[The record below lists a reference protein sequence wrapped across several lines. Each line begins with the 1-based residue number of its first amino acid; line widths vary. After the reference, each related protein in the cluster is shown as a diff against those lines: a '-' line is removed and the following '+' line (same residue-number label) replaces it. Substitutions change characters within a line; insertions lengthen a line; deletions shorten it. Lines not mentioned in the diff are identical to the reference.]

1 MPAGLRRVGAFAAM
15 VGLAAVM
22 LPWTTG
28 VAGPSATLE
37 QFGYLLHLPL
47 MIWYGTLGWRL
58 RNGGWSGTAA
68 RGAQRERKRN

>member
-58 RNGGWSGTAA
+58 RNGGWSGHGRPGCPA
-68 RGAQRERKRN
+68 RAKA